1 MRHAGACE
9 SLAERLADFAA
20 VADHQRAHLGIFGI
34 GKIAI
39 EKRTYMVSERFD
51 FTRRK
56 TAAMPD
62 DLECRR
68 AERSFWRG
76 QNFWR
81 SHGRVDSIARHLT
94 CEVELA
100 RVAVVVRE
108 MNSRAQPNFVAESEI
123 AAAQHCYTHSPAH
136 RAKGLIL
143 FRRSRDRDVQA
154 FAIGLALGLAKQPAF
169 NRDGR

>member
-1 MRHAGACE
+1 MRHAGTCE
-9 SLAERLADFAA
+9 SLPERLADFAA
-20 VADHQRAHLGIFGI
+20 VADHQRAHLCIFGI

-39 EKRTYMVSERFD
+39 EERADMVSDRFD
-51 FTRRK
+51 FTRGK

-81 SHGRVDSIARHLT
+81 SHGRVDSIARHL
-94 CEVELA
+94 CFKVELA

-108 MNSRAQPNFVAESEI
+108 MNSRAQPNFVTESEI
-123 AAAQHCYTHSPAH
+123 AAAQHGHAH
-136 RAKGLIL
+136 R
-143 FRRSRDRDVQA
+143 
-154 FAIGLALGLAKQPAF
+154 
-169 NRDGR
+169 